1 MNNIDNNKY
10 NIVTLCGSMKF
21 KNEFMKTRDKLVLYG
36 NIVFTPTFLQCKYGN
51 KF

>member
-21 KNEFMKTRDKLVLYG
+21 KSEFMKARDELVL
-36 NIVFTPTFLQCKYGN
+36 NICY
-51 KF
+51 